1 MDYLTKDCYND
12 REETLKQAH
21 KVFNLIDRNDDGFI
35 HQNEM
40 ESMFEIFVSYMKEQG
55 SKINVKQT
63 AKTLAEDWIS

>member
-1 MDYLTKDCYND
+1 
-12 REETLKQAH
+12 
-21 KVFNLIDRNDDGFI
+21 
-35 HQNEM
+35 M